1 MKFSQLILNFAILA
15 TVVISSDAC
24 GNKNG
29 KFKIK
34 NNDSKKTCNQW
45 AKDGKCNKKV
55 DSGKK
60 VKDKCKKACGKCPT
74 ESPTASPSEFIN
86 VGNECQNDSTL
97 AFDGKADNDC
107 DWVALKKNKRCKK
120 TDPDTQEKVEDS
132 CPGVCKESCKTSSPT
147 DSPTEFIDVGNE
159 CQNDSTF
166 AFDGKPD
173 NDCDWVTLKKNKRC
187 KKTDPVTEVKVED
200 SCPGVCKESCETSS
214 PTDSPTLI
222 RGDCQN
228 DSTFAFD
235 GKADNDCDWVSLK
248 KSKRCIKTDPVT
260 EEKVKDSC
268 PSVCK
273 NKCKNT
279 SSPTSSPT
287 SSLVPTDTP
296 SFSPTDRRDCQDST
310 TFAFEG
316 DKTKD
321 CSWAAE
327 KKIIRCSKKDTSGE
341 KVKDLCPSVCK
352 TKCQNT
358 SSPTLSPTSS
368 SFPTASPTASPSET
382 TDPTK
387 SPTVAPSAT
396 ASGSGSG
403 IAPAPTATP
412 TSGGTFPTA
421 SPNPTLND
429 TTDPTTSPTAA
440 PTASL
445 YPSSNPTSD

>member
-45 AKDGKCNKKV
+45 AKDGKCNKKL

-86 VGNECQNDSTL
+86 VGNECQNDSTF

-107 DWVALKKNKRCKK
+107 DWVA
-120 TDPDTQEKVEDS
+120 
-132 CPGVCKESCKTSSPT
+132 
-147 DSPTEFIDVGNE
+147 
-159 CQNDSTF
+159 
-166 AFDGKPD
+166 
-173 NDCDWVTLKKNKRC
+173 LKKNKRC

-235 GKADNDCDWVSLK
+235 GNTANDCDWVSLK

-273 NKCKNT
+273 NKCKKT

-287 SSLVPTDTP
+287 SSLVPTDAP

-368 SFPTASPTASPSET
+368 SFPTASPTASPTET

-403 IAPAPTATP
+403 IVPEPTATP

-421 SPNPTLND
+421 SPEPTLNLATPSPSDSPSDSPAD

-445 YPSSNPTSD
+445 YPSSNPTSDAIPAIQV